1 MIRRTI
7 DQYILLAL
15 AFMAGFV
22 LMVFEMVASRV
33 LAPTIGS
40 STYIWTSVIGVI
52 IAALSLGYF
61 LGGRLADKREQYTDL
76 AYLFLASALGVA
88 ATFTIY
94 GDFLAGLS
102 DSQMDN
108 RLQAVVA
115 SLLLFAPTSLV
126 LGMLSPYLAKLNVK
140 SLESSGRSVAS
151 LSALNS
157 IGGIVGTFFTGFV
170 LFAAVGSK
178 AILVGLVL
186 ALVICSW
193 SVAPKKQYRMR
204 VWISVVVLFLVL
216 VPQAIDPS
224 KRHIDTASA
233 HYVVEDVDSGLNKV
247 RVIATGPGGY
257 QSGII
262 LGDRSQL
269 TFWYTREIANLVSSR
284 QEKSSILNLGGGAFV
299 LPSYLADKYPGS
311 QIDVVEIDPQ
321 LVDIAKSEFGYVER
335 PNMRVIAGDARTFVN
350 QTDEHYDIVIV
361 DVYGDGSIPFT
372 FMTAEYGR
380 AVSQLVKPGGIVVA
394 NIIAGQS
401 GACRE
406 LLNVVAAP
414 YASYFPVAG
423 YVQQSAGVRSNIVA
437 VFGGSRTELPNRYK
451 KLDVDVKAFSD
462 DFAPVEPIQQSCND
476 MTKSARFGSL

>member
-1 MIRRTI
+1 MRRII
-7 DQYILLAL
+7 DKYLLLAL

-40 STYIWTSVIGVI
+40 STYVWTSVIGVI

-61 LGGRLADKREQYTDL
+61 LGGRLADKREQRVDL
-76 AYLFLASALGVA
+76 SFLFLASALGVA

-108 RLQAVVA
+108 RLQAVLA
-115 SLLLFAPTSLV
+115 SLVLFAPTSLV

-140 SLESSGRSVAS
+140 SLESSGRAVAS

-178 AILVGLVL
+178 AIMVGLVL
-186 ALVICSW
+186 ALVMCSW
-193 SVAPKKQYRMR
+193 SVAPKQQLRMR
-204 VWISVVVLFLVL
+204 AWLSVVALLLVL
-216 VPQAIDPS
+216 VPQVIDPS

-233 HYVVEDVDSGLNKV
+233 HYVVEDFDSGLNKI
-247 RVIATGPGGY
+247 RVVATGPGGY
-257 QSGII
+257 QSGMI

-269 TFWYTREIANLVSSR
+269 TFWYTREIANVVSGR

-299 LPSYLADKYPGS
+299 LPSYLANQYPGS
-311 QIDVVEIDPQ
+311 QLDVVEIDPQ
-321 LVDIAKSEFGYVER
+321 LVDIAKIEFGYVER
-335 PNMRVIAGDARTFVN
+335 PNLRVIAGDARTYVN
-350 QTDEHYDIVIV
+350 QTDERYDIVIV
-361 DVYGDGSIPFT
+361 DVYGDGNIPFT

-380 AVSQLVKPGGIVVA
+380 AVYQLVKPGGIVLA

-401 GACRE
+401 GACRD
-406 LLNVVAAP
+406 LLDVVVAP
-414 YASYFPVAG
+414 YIGFFPVAG
-423 YVQQSAGVRSNIVA
+423 YVQQTAGARSNIVA
-437 VFGGSRTELPNRYK
+437 IFGTSGTELPEAYK
-451 KLDVDVKAFSD
+451 KLDINVGAFTD
-462 DFAPVEPIQQSCND
+462 DFAPVEPIQQRCND
-476 MTKSARFGSL
+476 MAKAARSGSL